1 MKAVLE
7 TVVEQPTES
16 HMEFMY
22 RRSSAMAGMI
32 GLLSSRLEILEIELR
47 WDVNDEQAPMYVR
60 RNAKRM
66 REEILET
73 LIKYQQEWA
82 DMQQYEEGEIG
93 MDIHKRKMNEYT
105 TELNALKTLAL

>member
-7 TVVEQPTES
+7 TVVEQPTET

-32 GLLSSRLEILEIELR
+32 GMLSSRLEILEIELR
-47 WDVNDEQAPMYVR
+47 WDIKDEQAPMYIR

-66 REEILET
+66 REEVLET
-73 LIKYQQEWA
+73 LIRYQQEWA
-82 DMQQYEEGEIG
+82 DMQQYEDGDIG
-93 MDIHKRKMNEYT
+93 MDMHKRKMTEYT
-105 TELNALKTLAL
+105 TELEALKTLIL